1 MNWLNLE
8 TNELRAPEFLGAT
21 ALERGV
27 WVSLLLHCV
36 AVENGGRIVGAAWWS
51 ARQWL
56 TVCGLEPEE
65 VLETESGLWKVE
77 EEDVVVWGYPHD
89 LQRKVDVSR
98 ENGRKGGRPSKDK
111 TRSETRPETQQ
122 KPGSKPNKNPAETQP
137 ETIKKGKG
145 KVREEKDKGILPGAG
160 APAEEELPLA
170 LEVESELPQELSWSP
185 ETGWLGVTAD
195 LVGELGQAFPACDI
209 RRQLLSMEQWLK
221 GNPSKARK
229 SNWRRFVTNWL
240 MREQDKGGDLRASS
254 QGFGQKKNE
263 GGGAAGS
270 DGLQGGGSSLP
281 PEGWEFAM
289 QAIYGAAWEECA
301 PSWPAMTPQD
311 QAQVRAWVAKKMG
324 PGARKVAKQEG
335 RVA

>member
-1 MNWLNLE
+1 MNWLNLGA
-8 TNELRAPEFLGAT
+8 NEMRAPEFTGAT
-21 ALERGV
+21 AMERGV
-27 WVSLLLHCV
+27 WLSLMLHCV
-36 AVENGGRIVGAAWWS
+36 AVENEGRMVGAVRWS
-51 ARQWL
+51 ERQWL
-56 TVCGLEPEE
+56 LIGGVVKAE
-65 VLETESGLWKVE
+65 VLEVDSELWRVE
-77 EEDVVVWGYPHD
+77 GEDVLVWGYPHGA
-89 LQRKVDVSR
+89 QEVV
-98 ENGRKGGRPSKDK
+98 NAGRRGGNLGGRPRKDGGK
-111 TRSETRPETQQ
+111 TPSETPAKTPSETPCETQ
-122 KPGSKPNKNPAETQP
+122 
-137 ETIKKGKG
+137 KKGKG
-145 KVREEKDKGILPGAG
+145 KGKEGEDKGMLPGAG
-160 APAEEELPLA
+160 APAEEEELSLA
-170 LEVESELPQELSWSP
+170 LEVEESIPQELRWSP

-195 LVGELGQAFPACDI
+195 LIGELGAAFPACNI
-209 RRQLLSMEQWLK
+209 RRQFLSMEQWLK
-221 GNPSKARK
+221 SNPAKARK

-240 MREQDKGGDLRASS
+240 QREQDKGGDLRASS

-335 RVA
+335 RAA

>member
-36 AVENGGRIVGAAWWS
+36 AVENGGRIAGAAEWS

-65 VLETESGLWKVE
+65 VLETVSLLWTVQDA
-77 EEDVVVWGYPHD
+77 DVVVWGYPHEKQ
-89 LQRKVDVSR
+89 LQV
-98 ENGRKGGRPSKDK
+98 EAGRMGGSKGGRPRKTEAKNPPENPAKNPPENPSQTLPKTRKERKDK
-111 TRSETRPETQQ
+111 
-122 KPGSKPNKNPAETQP
+122 
-137 ETIKKGKG
+137 GKEG
-145 KVREEKDKGILPGAG
+145 KENGILPGAG
-160 APAEEELPLA
+160 APAEEEELSLA
-170 LEVESELPQELSWSP
+170 LDVEEAIPQELRWSP
-185 ETGWLGVTAD
+185 ETAWQGVTAD
-195 LVGELGQAFPACDI
+195 LIGELGEAFPACNI

-221 GNPSKARK
+221 SNPAKARK

-240 MREQDKGGDLRASS
+240 QREQDKGGDLRASS
-254 QGFGQKKNE
+254 QGYDPKKNK
-263 GGGAAGS
+263 GGGAAE
-270 DGLQGGGSSLP
+270 DLQGGGSSLP
-281 PEGWEFAM
+281 PEGWEYAM

-311 QAQVRAWVAKKMG
+311 QAQVRAWVAKKMKG
-324 PGARKVAKQEG
+324 RAAAGMEG
-335 RVA
+335 RAA

>member
-1 MNWLNLE
+1 MNWLNLGA
-8 TNELRAPEFLGAT
+8 NELRAPEFLGAT

-36 AVENGGRIVGAAWWS
+36 AVENGGRIAGAAWWS

-77 EEDVVVWGYPHD
+77 TEDVVVWGYPHEKQ
-89 LQRKVDVSR
+89 LQV
-98 ENGRKGGRPSKDK
+98 EAGRLGGSKGGRPRKTEAKNPLDNPSENPLDNPSQTLPKTRKERKDK
-111 TRSETRPETQQ
+111 
-122 KPGSKPNKNPAETQP
+122 
-137 ETIKKGKG
+137 GKEG
-145 KVREEKDKGILPGAG
+145 KENGILPGAG

-335 RVA
+335 GRRDEC